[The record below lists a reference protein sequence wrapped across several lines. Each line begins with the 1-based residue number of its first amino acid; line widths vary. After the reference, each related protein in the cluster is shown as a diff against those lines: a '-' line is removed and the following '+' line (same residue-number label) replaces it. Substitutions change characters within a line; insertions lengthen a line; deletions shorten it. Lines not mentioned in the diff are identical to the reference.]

1 MLFLQLVAFRCQPVR
16 QSNRYS
22 GIGYAVIDSGQK
34 FVFENVGGELLKQES
49 LDSPGFVKYCHLEQ
63 SQPIPGGLPVEYS
76 LNIKLVA
83 WKSHS

>member
-1 MLFLQLVAFRCQPVR
+1 MLLLQLVAFRCQPVR

-22 GIGYAVIDSGQK
+22 GIGDAVIDSGQK

-63 SQPIPGGLPVEYS
+63 SQPYKFPETFPWNTL
-76 LNIKLVA
+76 
-83 WKSHS
+83 